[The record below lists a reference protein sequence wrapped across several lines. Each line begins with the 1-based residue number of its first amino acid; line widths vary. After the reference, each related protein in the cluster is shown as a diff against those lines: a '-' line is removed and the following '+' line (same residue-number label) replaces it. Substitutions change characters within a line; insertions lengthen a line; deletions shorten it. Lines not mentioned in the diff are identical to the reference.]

1 MQWIQRA
8 ACGHPCI
15 PAGTQPGSFPTIS
28 PRFQWDLLKEKR
40 EFQDSQ
46 VQHFLLYVPLLK
58 IQIFLARQEW
68 LLLSLHCIFVL
79 WENGFRWRRQFPAR
93 SDHCIILSC
102 SIFFHLLCPPSVP
115 WAPCYSLGWFW
126 ALWKYRN
133 TAGIRQVARDQPRAV
148 QREWSIDVWLYYHM
162 FQFPSLFPAPLSQN
176 RVSYYLQAAAYLCQ
190 HLQSGLTLL
199 ILHWLRADTVP
210 FCAVITSGIS
220 HTNTQSGAAW
230 RYVHLQDWCSSCVK
244 LIPVPS
250 MAVRL
255 HALLILLEFS
265 SDEAKY
271 TFCLCFLCISNTWYF
286 MLDLSIDSILLKLS
300 N

>member
-1 MQWIQRA
+1 MAVTVITLYFCSVGEWFQMKKTVSSQIWSLHYFILQHILSSPLSSIRPLSSLLFIGLILSPMEIQEHCRD
-8 ACGHPCI
+8 
-15 PAGTQPGSFPTIS
+15 PAGSKGSTTCCAERMVYWCVALL
-28 PRFQWDLLKEKR
+28 PRF
-40 EFQDSQ
+40 
-46 VQHFLLYVPLLK
+46 
-58 IQIFLARQEW
+58 
-68 LLLSLHCIFVL
+68 
-79 WENGFRWRRQFPAR
+79 NFPV
-93 SDHCIILSC
+93 S
-102 SIFFHLLCPPSVP
+102 
-115 WAPCYSLGWFW
+115 Y
-126 ALWKYRN
+126 
-133 TAGIRQVARDQPRAV
+133 
-148 QREWSIDVWLYYHM
+148 
-162 FQFPSLFPAPLSQN
+162 APLSQN

-230 RYVHLQDWCSSCVK
+230 RYMHLQDWCSSCVK